1 MEDIIK
7 LNNAK
12 TPPSNDDLN
21 RVNMEVAS
29 VAHENIKLQEDIR
42 KREETIQNLIYRYAQ
57 CEQRVRDFIKHTL
70 RLIYQRK
77 SYFSIIIIYL
87 GQSWISKSLCSRNSW
102 MIQDAPK
109 HSTYKIFHFTFI

>member
-1 MEDIIK
+1 MFYILLINIHGVFQIELLEDIIK

-12 TPPSNDDLN
+12 QAPTNDDLN

-70 RLIYQRK
+70 R
-77 SYFSIIIIYL
+77 
-87 GQSWISKSLCSRNSW
+87 
-102 MIQDAPK
+102 
-109 HSTYKIFHFTFI
+109 